1 VTLIDDDEVDPIAE
15 LERMDRFFDGD
26 EPGEVPLEILRGN
39 GIVIPEEPPGDETVL
54 RARLW
59 EIVEG
64 MADIG
69 MVVENTD
76 HLSDLELY
84 RFLVEDALLEET
96 ILPMGPGGTWHLS
109 PIGSGSEEDNEIYLR
124 YYADDEYREKWRRDV
139 GAVLPPREKPPCDR
153 DRSLPGHAPLAS

>member
-26 EPGEVPLEILRGN
+26 EPGEVPLEILREN

-84 RFLVEDALLEET
+84 RFLVEDALLQQT

-124 YYADDEYREKWRRDV
+124 YYADDEYREMWRRDT

-153 DRSLPGHAPLAS
+153 DRFLPGHAPLVS

>member
-1 VTLIDDDEVDPIAE
+1 MLIDDDDVDPIAE
-15 LERMDRFFDGD
+15 LERMDRFFDGEEAGD
-26 EPGEVPLEILRGN
+26 VPLDVLRENGIEIPENPGEEAALK
-39 GIVIPEEPPGDETVL
+39 
-54 RARLW
+54 AKLW
-59 EIVEG
+59 EIIEG

-84 RFLVEDALLEET
+84 RYLVDDALLEET
-96 ILPMGPGGTWHLS
+96 MLPMGSGGTWHLS

-124 YYADDEYREKWRRDV
+124 YYADDEYREMWHRNF

-153 DRSLPGHAPLAS
+153 DRFLPGHEPLAS